1 MRRDTLDTLERMFQ
15 ESPVMCAGGVDRTEV
30 DTLQSQIGFELPL
43 DYREFLEKFGGAIV
57 GPYSVYGL
65 RASEA
70 MGDDESSAMKVTERF
85 RADGWPG
92 TDSWLVVSIDHS
104 GNPVGLDRDGKIWI
118 SDHDAG
124 ALQVLTSTFE
134 DYLRKWCLNL

>member
-1 MRRDTLDTLERMFQ
+1 MFQ
-15 ESPVMCAGGVDRTEV
+15 ESPVMCAGGVDRIEV
-30 DTLQSQIGFELPL
+30 DTLQNQIGFELPP

-85 RADGWPG
+85 RADGWLG
-92 TDSWLVVSIDHS
+92 TDRWLVVSMDHS

-124 ALQVLTSTFE
+124 GLQILASSFE
-134 DYLRKWCLNL
+134 DYLRKWCLKI

>member
-1 MRRDTLDTLERMFQ
+1 MRRHTLDALEKMFQ

-30 DTLQSQIGFELPL
+30 DTLENQIGFQLPP

-57 GPYSVYGL
+57 GPFRVYGL

-85 RADGWPG
+85 RADGWSG
-92 TDSWLVVSIDHS
+92 TDKWLVVSMDHS

-118 SDHDAG
+118 SDHDTG
-124 ALQVLTSTFE
+124 ALQTLASSFE
-134 DYLRKWCLNL
+134 EYLRKWCLKL